1 MKKMFNLSRGL
12 EEGISKT
19 INTAK
24 NNVGQLRYEIIPLS
38 RIQIDP
44 NNPRMLSIDRH
55 ILNKDIVETDPLYEK
70 KIYEMEKLQSL
81 ANSIKK
87 VGVRH
92 AIEVYKN
99 GSDYNLI
106 SGERR
111 VLASILAGKED
122 IQARILENKPTDL
135 DLKLL
140 QWIENI
146 EREDLSLNERIKNVI
161 QLINVYTNNGGERV
175 NPTVLSEILGCSRQ
189 HASTLLA
196 VSEAPAVVTTYIEQ
210 GKISNLEKAALL
222 SRTKDSIMLKLLLD
236 SCLKGMSLESLKRLA
251 EKENKNKVNKKN
263 NQRGRP
269 VTRISLGNTSNVLLV
284 KRIIASI
291 LDLNEYSIYRDIF
304 ADMKWD
310 DHMAVSQ
317 AFKKLLSIME
327 KTEK

>member
-1 MKKMFNLSRGL
+1 MKKVFNLSKRL

-19 INTAK
+19 INAAK
-24 NNVGQLRYEIIPLS
+24 NNIGQLRYEIIPIS
-38 RIQIDP
+38 RINIDSD
-44 NNPRMLSIDRH
+44 NPRMLSIDRSSLKNEL
-55 ILNKDIVETDPLYEK
+55 IETDPLYEK
-70 KIYEMEKLQSL
+70 KKHEIEKLQSL

-122 IQARILENKPTDL
+122 IQAKLLDNKPTAL

-146 EREDLSLNERIKNVI
+146 EREDLSLNERIKNVG
-161 QLINVYTNNGGERV
+161 QLVNAYTSNKGEKIN
-175 NPTVLSEILGCSRQ
+175 TVSLSEIIGCSRQ

-196 VSEAPAVVTTYIEQ
+196 VLDAPALIADYIEQ

-222 SRTKDSIMLKLLLD
+222 SRTKDATILKVLLD
-236 SCLKGMSLESLKRLA
+236 ECLKGVSLENLKKIA
-251 EKENKNKVNKKN
+251 EKKHKNAENNRNNKK
-263 NQRGRP
+263 GRP
-269 VTRISLGNTSNVLLV
+269 ITRVALGSTSNILLV
-284 KRIIASI
+284 KRIMNSVLSLEAYFDYKNIF
-291 LDLNEYSIYRDIF
+291 DDIRWENRE
-304 ADMKWD
+304 D
-310 DHMAVSQ
+310 VSQ
-317 AFKKLLSIME
+317 GFKKFLSVME
-327 KTEK
+327 KIEK